1 MCAHTASL
9 LASLAR
15 LQADSSSMVRK
26 HPLHRPLALSILH
39 TPMQGDGTDDWG
51 WMVRALA
58 KVMGSDWVVEQVRS
72 DMAKGK
78 SEASWKSEDSDTGS

>member
-15 LQADSSSMVRK
+15 LQADSSSRVRK

-51 WMVRALA
+51 WRIRALA
-58 KVMGSDWVVEQVRS
+58 NVMGGGVVAEWVKS
-72 DMAKGK
+72 DMAW
-78 SEASWKSEDSDTGS
+78 SR